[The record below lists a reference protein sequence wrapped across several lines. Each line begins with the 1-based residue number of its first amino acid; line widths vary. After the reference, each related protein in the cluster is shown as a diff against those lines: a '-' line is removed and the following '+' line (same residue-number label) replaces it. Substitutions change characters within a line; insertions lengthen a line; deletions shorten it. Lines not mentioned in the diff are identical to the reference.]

1 MIGSWTRIF
10 AFWRVAKVKY
20 EYFGRWR
27 AGETLY
33 YTLELCPW
41 VFAKSFNCWS
51 LSWWSKQRL
60 IFIIEFCVSFEFIV
74 SNTTKTSSYF
84 SLHSFSSSLT
94 FWNMLTIINYYN
106 IFVSWLS
113 QSKLK
118 KKENPWKQIRILSSQ
133 VSRSTTCDN
142 SRHSEYSCAGSLHC
156 FCLESLL
163 AVLSSSSCVY
173 RRISQLKLSQSK
185 PLYPYIQLSKT
196 SKTVYQALGSRKDFC
211 GNHAT
216 VQSVVRKLRWRW

>member
-20 EYFGRWR
+20 EYFGRWS

-33 YTLELCPW
+33 HILELCPW

-60 IFIIEFCVSFEFIV
+60 FFIIEFCVSFEFIV

-113 QSKLK
+113 QSKLQK
-118 KKENPWKQIRILSSQ
+118 KIKGKKGTIFCRCRFRGQRLAITQGSAN
-133 VSRSTTCDN
+133 
-142 SRHSEYSCAGSLHC
+142 SCAGQHICLVFICWLAYLGCFLVLQSSGSCSNFLHITR
-156 FCLESLL
+156 
-163 AVLSSSSCVY
+163 A
-173 RRISQLKLSQSK
+173 
-185 PLYPYIQLSKT
+185 
-196 SKTVYQALGSRKDFC
+196 
-211 GNHAT
+211 
-216 VQSVVRKLRWRW
+216 